1 MLPIVDAFPGDAR
14 IELASVPSVL
24 SRSSLRAAI
33 KISLAAALAGA
44 WAVSFSQVEFAW
56 YPLLAVVMCM
66 DETDTRVVAAARA
79 RVLGTIA
86 AGLVSFLVH
95 TVLAGW
101 IGLTVTLV
109 IVVPLLR
116 LLKWQ
121 ASLGTALVVSS
132 MLFLVAR
139 YSELNWLYVFNRTA
153 DTLVGVLATL
163 IVNALF
169 WPINRLGEMN
179 AVERQLRRLMAQRLE
194 LIREQLKGPAGASAQ
209 PEPAAPIAGGRL
221 CQQLSQLVGDE
232 LRSNPEGP
240 VKQQH
245 WRQRSLLW
253 ERINHHSLQLQRL
266 GQLLPPGALASETT
280 PWLERLPQL
289 LQTRAQGVTPL
300 PPRATLARVAQA
312 QGLSP
317 LLLLAFDD
325 ELQRLTRSAQSLAL
339 ASRHDGERR

>member
-1 MLPIVDAFPGDAR
+1 M
-14 IELASVPSVL
+14 PSVL

-66 DETDTRVVAAARA
+66 DETDTRVAAAARA

-101 IGLTVTLV
+101 IGLTVTLL
-109 IVVPLLR
+109 IVVPMLR

-132 MLFLVAR
+132 MLFLVGR
-139 YSELNWLYVFNRTA
+139 YAELNWLYVVNRTA

-194 LIREQLKGPAGASAQ
+194 TIRQQLKGPSGASAE

-240 VKQQH
+240 VKREH

-266 GQLLPPGALASETT
+266 GQLLPPGALASDTT

-289 LQTRAQGVTPL
+289 LQTRAQGVEPL

-312 QGLSP
+312 RGLSP

-339 ASRHDGERR
+339 ASRHDGQRR

>member
-1 MLPIVDAFPGDAR
+1 MR
-14 IELASVPSVL
+14 SVL

-44 WAVSFSQVEFAW
+44 WAVRFREVEFAW

-66 DETDTRVVAAARA
+66 DETDTRVVAAVRA

-95 TVLAGW
+95 TLLAGW
-101 IGLTVTLV
+101 IGLTVTLL

-116 LLKWQ
+116 LLRWQ
-121 ASLGTALVVSS
+121 AGLGTALVVSS

-139 YSELNWLYVFNRTA
+139 YSELDWLYVFNRTA
-153 DTLVGVLATL
+153 DTLVGVVATL
-163 IVNALF
+163 VVSGLF
-169 WPINRLGEMN
+169 WPINRVAEMN
-179 AVERQLRRLMAQRLE
+179 AVERQLRRLMAERLE
-194 LIREQLKGPAGASAQ
+194 TIRQQLKAPADPPASGPST
-209 PEPAAPIAGGRL
+209 PADPAPIAGARL

-232 LRSNPEGP
+232 LRSNPDGP
-240 VKQQH
+240 VKRQH

-266 GQLLPPGALASETT
+266 GQLLPAGALAADAT

-289 LQTRAQGVTPL
+289 LLSRGQAVAPL
-300 PPRATLARVAQA
+300 PQRSSLRRLAEAR
-312 QGLSP
+312 GLSP

-325 ELQRLTRSAQSLAL
+325 ELQRLARSAQSLAL
-339 ASRHDGERR
+339 ASRHDGGAPMTAPR

>member
-1 MLPIVDAFPGDAR
+1 M
-14 IELASVPSVL
+14 PSVL

-33 KISLAAALAGA
+33 KIGLAAALAGA

-79 RVLGTIA
+79 RVLGTIT

-95 TVLAGW
+95 TVLDGW
-101 IGLTVTLV
+101 IGLTVTLLV
-109 IVVPLLR
+109 VVPLLR
-116 LLKWQ
+116 RLKWQ

-139 YSELNWLYVFNRTA
+139 YAELDWLYVFNRTA

-169 WPINRLGEMN
+169 WPINRLGEMK

-194 LIREQLKGPAGASAQ
+194 AIRQQLKGPATSLESA
-209 PEPAAPIAGGRL
+209 PVPAPPIAGGRL

-240 VKQQH
+240 AKRQH

-266 GQLLPPGALASETT
+266 GQLLPPGVLATETT

-289 LQTRAQGVTPL
+289 LQTWAQGVAPL
-300 PPRATLARVAQA
+300 PPRATLTRVAQA
-312 QGLSP
+312 KGLSP

-339 ASRHDGERR
+339 ASRHDGERP

>member
-1 MLPIVDAFPGDAR
+1 M
-14 IELASVPSVL
+14 PSVL

-95 TVLAGW
+95 TVLDGW
-101 IGLTVTLV
+101 IGLTVTLLV
-109 IVVPLLR
+109 VVPLLR
-116 LLKWQ
+116 RMKWQ

-139 YSELNWLYVFNRTA
+139 YAELDWLYVFNRTA

-169 WPINRLGEMN
+169 WPINRLGEMK

-194 LIREQLKGPAGASAQ
+194 AIRQQLKGPANSLESA
-209 PEPAAPIAGGRL
+209 PEPAPPIAGGRL

-240 VKQQH
+240 AKRQH

-266 GQLLPPGALASETT
+266 GQLLPQGVLATETT

-289 LQTRAQGVTPL
+289 LQTWAQGVAPL
-300 PPRATLARVAQA
+300 PPRATLTRLAQA
-312 QGLSP
+312 KGLSP

-339 ASRHDGERR
+339 ASRHDGERP

>member
-1 MLPIVDAFPGDAR
+1 M
-14 IELASVPSVL
+14 PSVL

-33 KISLAAALAGA
+33 KITLAAALAGA
-44 WAVSFSQVEFAW
+44 WALRFSQVEFVW

-95 TVLAGW
+95 TLLQGW
-101 IGLTVTLV
+101 LGLTMTLL

-116 LLKWQ
+116 LFRWQ

-139 YSELNWLYVFNRTA
+139 YAELDGLYVVNRTA

-163 IVNALF
+163 LVNALF

-179 AVERQLRRLMAQRLE
+179 AVERQLRQLMAQRLE
-194 LIREQLKGPAGASAQ
+194 TIRQQLKG
-209 PEPAAPIAGGRL
+209 EPAAATAQPTPDPQPIAGGRL

-240 VKQQH
+240 VHRQH

-266 GQLLPPGALASETT
+266 GLLLPQGALASEAT

-289 LQTRAQGVTPL
+289 LQTRASAIPPL
-300 PPRATLARVAQA
+300 PRRANLRLVAEA
-312 QGLSP
+312 KGLSP

-325 ELQRLTRSAQSLAL
+325 ELQRLARSAQSLAL